1 MVIHLIY
8 FRISRR
14 LKLKTTPHCLTH
26 FRNSIESLC
35 TKTAHLRK
43 RSCFLLWLCRLVCFL
58 PSYILS
64 SRCCY
69 MSECLSGR
77 RGRRLHLPSLVRLPR
92 EQEGASWVVGSL
104 SAPRSSAWRGAAE
117 GYRLRAALR
126 RASLRACF
134 PRANAFV
141 PLNSIVSVPIFAI
154 ITHTHIHIVCH
165 HNGTAANHRLLVS

>member
-1 MVIHLIY
+1 MVIHLIN
-8 FRISRR
+8 FRISRS
-14 LKLKTTPHCLTH
+14 LKLKTTPHCFTH
-26 FRNSIESLC
+26 FRNSLESLC

-58 PSYILS
+58 PSHILS

-69 MSECLSGR
+69 VSECLSGR
-77 RGRRLHLPSLVRLPR
+77 RGRRLLLLSLARLPR

-104 SAPRSSAWRGAAE
+104 WVARSSAWRGAAE

-126 RASLRACF
+126 RAPLRACF

-154 ITHTHIHIVCH
+154 ITHTHIHTVCQ
-165 HNGTAANHRLLVS
+165 HNGTAANHRVLVS